1 MKQMNKSSNPFGD
14 NRTALAFFLSL
25 IVIISYVQI
34 FIEPSSDSQNRN
46 APISPT
52 TSSPS
57 SAEAIIPG
65 GPLVGSNETGPVQ
78 VATEKSTPGAAQGS
92 VQTILPTN
100 RTLTAEQQEQLIQ
113 EEAMKYLSTLNDT
126 PKLAVKTSLYTTEI
140 SQLGAQMLT
149 FELEQYSKS
158 LGSEERFNVIGR
170 HVRTPLP
177 FRVELLGGSDARIQ
191 FSEPVLS
198 GRSQGAQITT
208 TEDGTRV
215 IELSDGEEAFATY
228 QVDLKEGG
236 TYTKTFR
243 FVGGKF
249 IIDVKASLS
258 APSVGSLPLKLSW
271 STFIPEELVSSRY
284 DPINFSFLT
293 TNDKVE
299 HEQVTS
305 LQDDA
310 GRPVGNK
317 EVSDARWGALGDKY
331 FMAALVAKGSAQ
343 SMTAS
348 RAGNS
353 YSLSVQGTPQEV
365 EAQAYLGP
373 KNYSQLKNM
382 DFKELHRS
390 VNLGFFSFLAI
401 PLLSVINVFYT
412 LIGNYGLAIIALTLA
427 IKFLFL
433 PLSQV
438 SLKSMKAMQEI
449 QPEVKA
455 LRERIKDA
463 NQLNQ
468 EMFAL
473 YKRKGVNPM
482 GGCLPMLIQ
491 IPVFLGLYNA
501 LLNATELRHAPF
513 ALWITDLS
521 APEALMIFGIPVP
534 IMIILMGI
542 SMFLQQWLMPSNM
555 DEQQR
560 KIMLLMPVVFTGM
573 FIIFP
578 FPSGLVLYWL
588 VNNLISIVQQ
598 VYLRTEKNVGPVTAT
613 SVASIGIFLVAYLL
627 TEIS

>member
-1 MKQMNKSSNPFGD
+1 MNKSSNPFGD
-14 NRTALAFFLSL
+14 NRTAFAFFLSL

-34 FIEPSSDSQNRN
+34 FIEPSTDRRRELT
-46 APISPT
+46 SPT
-52 TSSPS
+52 SISSESQQPLSTSNLPYENG
-57 SAEAIIPG
+57 AQE
-65 GPLVGSNETGPVQ
+65 NPVQ
-78 VATEKSTPGAAQGS
+78 VATETTTPS
-92 VQTILPTN
+92 PSLPTTPEVLPIDS
-100 RTLTAEQQEQLIQ
+100 TLTPQQQELQRQ
-113 EEAMKYLSTLNDT
+113 EAAKQYLSLLNST
-126 PKLAVKTSLYTTEI
+126 PKLQIKTSLYTSEV

-149 FELEQYSKS
+149 FELEEHSKQ
-158 LGSEERFNVIGR
+158 LGSEERYSIIGR
-170 HVRTPLP
+170 HARTPLP
-177 FRVELLGGSDARIQ
+177 FRVELLGGSDARVE
-191 FSEPVLS
+191 FPEPIITARNQSTQNAIRSTAS
-198 GRSQGAQITT
+198 GQTVTLA
-208 TEDGTRV
+208 
-215 IELSDGEEAFATY
+215 DGEELFVTY
-228 QVDLKEGG
+228 RVELKDGG
-236 TYTKTFR
+236 TYTKAYR
-243 FVGGKF
+243 FIGGKF
-249 IIDVKASLS
+249 VIDVKASLA
-258 APSVGSLPLKLSW
+258 APPAGTTPLKLSW
-271 STFIPEELVSSRY
+271 WTFIPEELVGRTY
-284 DPINFSFLT
+284 DPISFSFLT
-293 TNDKVE
+293 TDDKVE

-305 LQDDA
+305 LEDDL
-310 GRPVGNK
+310 GRPKGNK
-317 EVSDARWGALGDKY
+317 NLSDARWGALGDKY
-331 FMAALVAKGSAQ
+331 FMAALIAKDRAQ
-343 SMTAS
+343 TMSAS
-348 RAGNS
+348 RDGNN
-353 YSLSVQGTPQEV
+353 YSLSVEGTPQEV
-365 EAQAYLGP
+365 EAQVYLGP
-373 KNYSQLKNM
+373 KNYSQLKQM

-401 PLLSVINVFYT
+401 PLLSVINLFYGF
-412 LIGNYGLAIIALTLA
+412 LGNYGLAIIALTLA

-449 QPEVKA
+449 QPEIKA

-513 ALWITDLS
+513 AFWITDLS
-521 APEALMIFGIPVP
+521 APEALMLFGIPIP
-534 IMIILMGI
+534 LMIILMGI

-560 KIMLLMPVVFTGM
+560 KIMLLMPVMFTGM

-598 VYLRTEKNVGPVTAT
+598 VYLRTEKGVGPITAT
-613 SVASIGIFLVAYLL
+613 SVASVGIFLLAYLF